1 MNQTTTPC
9 PPQKIQKLPEGHLRV
24 FLPEGIDPYH
34 PSWGKGERRARIA
47 YVGHRISTHRYDDKR
62 KFVTIHS
69 SIMRSHINS
78 EAWTAAT
85 VILGPYLAI
94 ASYQAGEYSKG
105 YRWKKPWRN
114 HPFKEHHIWCP
125 NFKIRLAGIHE
136 KQIALL
142 SPIEHGIFA
151 DMQTLECTIVDIDH
165 FIQTLPPK
173 LDTEIH
179 SSPCRI
185 TYYRNSI
192 YQIHERTYNIGKRG
206 RTNRLYHSLTR
217 TPKLVRQ
224 CLTLAGERAVEVD
237 LANSQPFFMALIF
250 PGVPGLIGSVCA
262 GTFYEDIN
270 VHLSTPYDLTH
281 PDQKQDLK
289 KRSLSCLYAKNKGRF
304 LSNLYPESD
313 SALFLRALDKAFPG
327 LPQLIEAYA
336 KKYGEK
342 ALAHEMQR
350 RESSVFIDQAIPRFQ
365 ELKIPAIPIHDSIL
379 CRESDADAVKQI
391 LESILFGITGR
402 RPTLR

>member
-9 PPQKIQKLPEGHLRV
+9 PPQKIQKLPEGHLRML
-24 FLPEGIDPYH
+24 LPEGIDPYH

-47 YVGHRISTHRYDDKR
+47 YVGHRIWTHRYDDWR
-62 KFVTIHS
+62 DCVTIHS
-69 SIMRSHINS
+69 PTMANHIS
-78 EAWTAAT
+78 SKAWTKAKA
-85 VILGPYLAI
+85 ILDPYLEI
-94 ASYQAGEYSKG
+94 DQSYQNEKYSKG
-105 YRWKKPWRN
+105 YYWPNDPPKN
-114 HPFKEHHIWCP
+114 SIEHIFNCP
-125 NFKIRLAGIHE
+125 NFKKRLDDIHE
-136 KQIALL
+136 KQFAALR
-142 SPIEHGIFA
+142 PIEHGVFA
-151 DMQTLECTIVDIDH
+151 DMQTLECTIPDIDH
-165 FIQTLPPK
+165 FIRTLPPK
-173 LDTEIH
+173 AGTKSELRRE
-179 SSPCRI
+179 SC
-185 TYYRNSI
+185 YLNSI
-192 YQIHERTYNIGKRG
+192 YQIHDGTHNIGKRG
-206 RTNRLYHSLTR
+206 RTNRLYHSLTC

-224 CLTLAGERAVEVD
+224 CLKLAGERAVEVD

-289 KRSLSCLYAKNKGRF
+289 KRSLSCLYAKDKGRF
-304 LSNLYPESD
+304 LAKLKAESD

-327 LPQLIEAYA
+327 LPQSIEAYA